1 MSTMDRIGTM
11 LESVRAGAERSG
23 VFARVGIEENG
34 RALVCAAKASAAP
47 AFYRVDAPAEGLSVS
62 LVMADRWLSQSIE
75 ADLVNTGDS
84 MEDLLGEEL
93 VELGVVHQGREL
105 SELAIEHYRSE
116 AKLFTFLSRLP
127 ADVSGDTVLGCLL
140 AYEACFRRLGDMEA
154 DGEDE

>member
-1 MSTMDRIGTM
+1 MSTMDRVGTM
-11 LESVRAGAERSG
+11 LESVRASAERSG
-23 VFARVGIEENG
+23 VFGRVGVESD
-34 RALVCAAKASAAP
+34 RAVVCEAKASAAP
-47 AFYRVDAPAEGLSVS
+47 AFYRVDVLAEGTFVS

-93 VELGVVHQGREL
+93 VELGVAHQGREL
-105 SELAIEHYRSE
+105 SELSIEHYRSE
-116 AKLFTFLSRLP
+116 AKLFTFRSRLP
-127 ADVSGDTVLGCLL
+127 DDAVAGTVLGCLL